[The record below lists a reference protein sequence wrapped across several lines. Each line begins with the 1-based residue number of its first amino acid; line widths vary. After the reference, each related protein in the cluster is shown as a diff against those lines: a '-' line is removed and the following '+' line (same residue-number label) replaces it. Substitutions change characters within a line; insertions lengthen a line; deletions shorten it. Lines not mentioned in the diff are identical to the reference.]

1 MLIKERIR
9 VLKIVDTTNTDEISA
24 FLTTTY
30 ISHSYEVETT
40 QSTIEVWEHLRKHI
54 DIKEDLDYVAAMLA
68 TGRIMDY
75 GFEIKDPEIYDT
87 IITDIRKN
95 MQKRE
100 IVSADLQKELVSAF
114 ITSAGISRSDKVET
128 VREIVDLWI
137 QVKDGLVIKS
147 DLDLVAAVLTVGRI
161 MELRAKVEGFPYI
174 NDIYLNVINELSQQ
188 AADRTVTKKDIAG
201 AFITAAYIEVSPK
214 VEKIRDMVETWLSI
228 CGEIFVEDQWDYIT
242 MILSTGKI
250 KDMDAQ
256 HISDI
261 ENLTFTQDKLR
272 GQIEKI
278 VGE

>member
-1 MLIKERIR
+1 MERIR
-9 VLKIVDTTNTDEISA
+9 VIQFVDTSNPDEVSA

-40 QSTIEVWEHLRKHI
+40 QSVISLWEDLRKNVG
-54 DIKEDLDYVAAMLA
+54 IKEDIDYIAAMLA

-75 GFEIKDPEIYDT
+75 GFEIKDPNIYGT
-87 IITDIRKN
+87 IISDIAKN
-95 MQKRE
+95 ISSRDF
-100 IVSADLQKELVSAF
+100 VSTDLQKELVAAL
-114 ITSAGISRSDKVET
+114 ITAAGISRSDKVET
-128 VREIVDLWI
+128 VREIVDLWV
-137 QVKDGLVIKS
+137 QVNDGLVLKN
-147 DLDLVAAVLTVGRI
+147 DLDLIAAILTVGRL

-174 NDIYLNVINELSQQ
+174 NDIYLSIINELSQHAEGKTVNRREI
-188 AADRTVTKKDIAG
+188 AAAL
-201 AFITAAYIEVSPK
+201 ITSAYIEVSPK
-214 VEKIRDMVETWLSI
+214 VEKIRDMVDTWLSI
-228 CGEIFVEDQWDYIT
+228 CDKIFVEDQWDYIT

-272 GQIEKI
+272 EHIEKI